1 MKRENITCT
10 RMKYGEFPNL
20 LFGTSAD
27 GIDYFDATYYIQN
40 NGDADRHTVVDFK
53 IQFAFW
59 IKTMCNVYELNAGS
73 VILMNE
79 QGHYLID
86 ESLALIMI
94 TYVEPDFGAYMLER
108 ITEMLING
116 IVISDTRLM
125 LIVKGRLTDEQLTKL
140 LEHDGKSF

>member
-1 MKRENITCT
+1 MRIENITCT
-10 RMKYGEFPNL
+10 QMKYGEFPSL
-20 LFGTSAD
+20 LFGTSAQ

-40 NGDADRHTVVDFK
+40 NGDADRHTVLDFE

-59 IKTMCNVYELNAGS
+59 IKTICKVYELDADS

-86 ESLALIMI
+86 ESLALIMV
-94 TYVEPDFGAYMLER
+94 TYVDPDFGAYMLER

-116 IVISDTRLM
+116 IVISDTRLA
-125 LIVKGRLTDEQLTKL
+125 LIVRERLTDEQLTKL